1 MNPSDYLSR
10 SPTPVQLTLAGRVDA
25 RLNELKAENAELRE
39 FVERVAKSVASP
51 TVLADEAV
59 QLLNQLEVTA

>member
-39 FVERVAKSVASP
+39 F
-51 TVLADEAV
+51 
-59 QLLNQLEVTA
+59 